1 MTKNETY
8 GNVWRKVKHWFL
20 FIFLELDAHVYIG
33 GSIPTGKTRVN
44 FFNPQKKKKKNL
56 WQSLYSM
63 LGMFLKFK
71 RKLILLNG
79 GCHRNCY

>member
-44 FFNPQKKKKKNL
+44 FFLILKKKKKKTLAVLIFNVE
-56 WQSLYSM
+56 YV
-63 LGMFLKFK
+63 FK
-71 RKLILLNG
+71 I
-79 GCHRNCY
+79 

>member
-33 GSIPTGKTRVN
+33 GSIPTGKN
-44 FFNPQKKKKKNL
+44 PGQFFLILKKKKKKKISGSPYIQC
-56 WQSLYSM
+56 WVC
-63 LGMFLKFK
+63 F
-71 RKLILLNG
+71 
-79 GCHRNCY
+79 

>member
-1 MTKNETY
+1 M
-8 GNVWRKVKHWFL
+8 
-20 FIFLELDAHVYIG
+20 DAHVYIG
-33 GSIPTGKTRVN
+33 GSIPTGKN
-44 FFNPQKKKKKNL
+44 PGQFFLILPKKKKKKNL

-79 GCHRNCY
+79 ECHLDCY